1 MQPRKQPTLRLK
13 FQAAPRVFFTF
24 SGGNILINSHHKK
37 CIASGRSPD
46 LCKLMDLKLGNS
58 LARESSDSSMV
69 VRLLLARMSVSRD
82 GNIIPNFRISVQ
94 S

>member
-1 MQPRKQPTLRLK
+1 MGKFISCHLYRRRDSDQPTKPIPASRL
-13 FQAAPRVFFTF
+13 
-24 SGGNILINSHHKK
+24 
-37 CIASGRSPD
+37 SPD
-46 LCKLMDLKLGNS
+46 LCKLMDLRLGKS

-69 VRLLLARMSVSRD
+69 VRLLLARMSVSSD